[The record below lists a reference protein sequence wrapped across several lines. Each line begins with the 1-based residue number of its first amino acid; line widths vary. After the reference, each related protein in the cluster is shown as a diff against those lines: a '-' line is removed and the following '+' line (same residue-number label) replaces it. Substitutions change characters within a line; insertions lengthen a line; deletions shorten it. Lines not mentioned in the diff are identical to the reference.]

1 MARNQNGAGF
11 KSGFMLGS
19 FVGGVIGFLFGSR
32 RSAEDD
38 EIGKT
43 VAELASRSRAF
54 VNDIRKIL
62 ADAFAEGR
70 RAARETADTSRV
82 QREDLDLDNPNL

>member
-1 MARNQNGAGF
+1 LRQATLYLRLNYIND
-11 KSGFMLGS
+11 
-19 FVGGVIGFLFGSR
+19 I
-32 RSAEDD
+32 DD